1 MDKLTSMKV
10 FSAIVQAGSF
20 SAAAREMNISRAMAT
35 KHVQYLED
43 LLGTRL
49 LNRTNRRLKLTEA
62 GQAYRERCAR
72 ILTDIEETER
82 AVTELNA
89 RPGGTLKLT
98 APTSFG
104 TFYLVPAIN
113 DYALLHPEVKVQ
125 LALNDQLLD
134 PVAEGLDLVVRVGR
148 LKDSNLIARRL
159 ASSRVAVCGAPA
171 YFLKHPIPQT
181 PEDLAGH
188 NCLLYTEREPKD
200 EWEFTRPGG
209 GTYTVQV
216 AGDFEASNAD
226 AARMAALGGRGLV
239 QLPSYVVGA
248 DIKRGRLQ
256 AVLHDHEPE
265 QVPIHVI
272 YPHRR
277 HLSATVRTFVDFLM
291 ARFEDRQGW
300 EAA

>member
-35 KHVQYLED
+35 KHVQHLED
-43 LLGTRL
+43 MLGTRL

-72 ILTDIEETER
+72 ILTDIEESER

-104 TFYLVPAIN
+104 TFHLVPAIN
-113 DYALLHPEVKVQ
+113 DYASLHPEVKVQ
-125 LALNDQLLD
+125 LALSDQQVD
-134 PVAEGLDLVVRVGR
+134 PVEDGLDLVVRVGR
-148 LKDSNLIARRL
+148 LKDSNLIARR
-159 ASSRVAVCGAPA
+159 VVVCGAPS
-171 YFLKHPIPQT
+171 YFKKNPV
-181 PEDLAGH
+181 PEKPEELAEH
-188 NCLLYTEREPKD
+188 NCLLYTEREPKN
-200 EWEFTRPGG
+200 EWLFKRPGG
-209 GTYTVQV
+209 EDYTVQV

-226 AARMAALGGRGLV
+226 AARIAALGGRGLI
-239 QLPSYVVGA
+239 QLPTYVVGP
-248 DIKRGRLQ
+248 DIEQGRLHM
-256 AVLHDHEPE
+256 VLKDYESDE
-265 QVPIHVI
+265 IPIHLI

-277 HLSATVRTFVDFLM
+277 HLSATVRTFVEFLQL
-291 ARFEDRQGW
+291 RFADRPNWEQG
-300 EAA
+300 